1 MTVLD
6 ILAKRN
12 ADKLRAVEA
21 DGASVRYHLRMR
33 DGVVGI
39 IDAFE
44 LFDGVSLMFNSI
56 PRGTAEWDDREP
68 CELQI
73 DWCRRGR
80 FELDAANGRAIRLN
94 EGELAF
100 HDERVLKRVM
110 AFPSP
115 LYTGLTLRI
124 DRSVG
129 AASLERALHGRTVDL
144 DGLARRL
151 TGEDGCTVCDPDPS
165 MRALLGSFWDV
176 DERAPLAAAAQGPR
190 TRRPRRRDAELRPA
204 RRELPAKEH
213 NRVARAQ
220 HEAPG
225 VRSRKRRDAARRGER
240 GRHERL
246 VLQGAVR
253 PGVWDLAHGVPA
265 PVPSRVRR
273 ALARDH
279 GGERRSDRAFG
290 RVPQP
295 EQVLR
300 RLRIG
305 LFALA
310 IGAPGTA
317 SGRRTGA
324 WTNQS
329 NSIEGFRAA
338 SEYRRSVSHTG
349 PNSITDRA
357 FQTAKRP

>member
-129 AASLERALHGRTVDL
+129 AASLER
-144 DGLARRL
+144 
-151 TGEDGCTVCDPDPS
+151 S
-165 MRALLGSFWDV
+165 MRLLESDLESAV
-176 DERAPLAAAAQGPR
+176 TL
-190 TRRPRRRDAELRPA
+190 
-204 RRELPAKEH
+204 
-213 NRVARAQ
+213 
-220 HEAPG
+220 
-225 VRSRKRRDAARRGER
+225 RDAANAADMSVSSFKERFVRAFGISPMAYRRQCRLECAARLLETTGESVARIALSVGYRNPSKLSPAFASAFSHSPSEHRALHRDGER
-240 GRHERL
+240 G
-246 VLQGAVR
+246 
-253 PGVWDLAHGVPA
+253 HG
-265 PVPSRVRR
+265 
-273 ALARDH
+273 
-279 GGERRSDRAFG
+279 
-290 RVPQP
+290 
-295 EQVLR
+295 
-300 RLRIG
+300 RIN
-305 LFALA
+305 
-310 IGAPGTA
+310 PTA
-317 SGRRTGA
+317 
-324 WTNQS
+324 
-329 NSIEGFRAA
+329 
-338 SEYRRSVSHTG
+338 
-349 PNSITDRA
+349 
-357 FQTAKRP
+357 

>member
-176 DERAPLAAAAQGPR
+176 DERAPLARLRLKAIDLVALVDATPSFAPHAESYQ
-190 TRRPRRRDAELRPA
+190 RRSTIESL
-204 RRELPAKEH
+204 E
-213 NRVARAQ
+213 
-220 HEAPG
+220 
-225 VRSRKRRDAARRGER
+225 RSMRLLESDLESAVTLRDAANAASTRRN
-240 GRHERL
+240 
-246 VLQGAVR
+246 AM
-253 PGVWDLAHGVPA
+253 A
-265 PVPSRVRR
+265 PTGP
-273 ALARDH
+273 LP
-279 GGERRSDRAFG
+279 RRS
-290 RVPQP
+290 
-295 EQVLR
+295 
-300 RLRIG
+300 
-305 LFALA
+305 
-310 IGAPGTA
+310 
-317 SGRRTGA
+317 
-324 WTNQS
+324 
-329 NSIEGFRAA
+329 
-338 SEYRRSVSHTG
+338 
-349 PNSITDRA
+349 
-357 FQTAKRP
+357 

>member
-6 ILAKRN
+6 IRAKRN

-151 TGEDGCTVCDPDPS
+151 TGEDGCTVCDPTPPCARSSGRSGTSTNGHLSRGCGSRPS
-165 MRALLGSFWDV
+165 NSSPSSTRRRAS
-176 DERAPLAAAAQGPR
+176 PR
-190 TRRPRRRDAELRPA
+190 TPRATSEG
-204 RRELPAKEH
+204 
-213 NRVARAQ
+213 AQ
-220 HEAPG
+220 SS
-225 VRSRKRRDAARRGER
+225 RSSAA
-240 GRHERL
+240 
-246 VLQGAVR
+246 
-253 PGVWDLAHGVPA
+253 
-265 PVPSRVRR
+265 
-273 ALARDH
+273 
-279 GGERRSDRAFG
+279 
-290 RVPQP
+290 
-295 EQVLR
+295 
-300 RLRIG
+300 
-305 LFALA
+305 
-310 IGAPGTA
+310 
-317 SGRRTGA
+317 
-324 WTNQS
+324 
-329 NSIEGFRAA
+329 
-338 SEYRRSVSHTG
+338 
-349 PNSITDRA
+349 
-357 FQTAKRP
+357 